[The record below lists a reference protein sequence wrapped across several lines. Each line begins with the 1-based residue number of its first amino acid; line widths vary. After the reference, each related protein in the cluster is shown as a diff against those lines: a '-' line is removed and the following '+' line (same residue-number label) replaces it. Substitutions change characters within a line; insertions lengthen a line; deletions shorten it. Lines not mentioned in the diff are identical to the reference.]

1 MTAMIM
7 PITICGGPPGG
18 KPNANTNMPSPTPA
32 TVPSASPPRRAPIRM
47 QARTMHN
54 SIQIIALAHIAP
66 TIRVSEISFI
76 IISRQAHALGQP
88 SPTEPDAIPWSIN
101 FEPLSPKPRA
111 SLFNRF
117 ASWRLNVV
125 ERVVE
130 FEFLPFESAHL
141 MKGQDIDSIH
151 VPQAATESR
160 NLGNI
165 SSIVCQPR
173 HQHEAQ
179 PNRPLASGQT
189 TCEIQDWANLH
200 PGNLAVAFRIPALNI
215 QQHQVDALQLCVG
228 EAGSE
233 AAVSVQSGMNSQFLR
248 GCKQLHGKPVL
259 HEGFASA
266 QREPSRHDLQSGSIL
281 AQLFSRLPQRHRNAV
296 GHIPGVR
303 VVAVQASK
311 LAARGPRDHTH
322 PRPIDG

>member
-1 MTAMIM
+1 M
-7 PITICGGPPGG
+7 
-18 KPNANTNMPSPTPA
+18 
-32 TVPSASPPRRAPIRM
+32 
-47 QARTMHN
+47 
-54 SIQIIALAHIAP
+54 
-66 TIRVSEISFI
+66 I

-111 SLFNRF
+111 SLFNRL

-151 VPQAATESR
+151 VTQAATEFR
-160 NLGNI
+160 NLGNV
-165 SSIVCQPR
+165 SSIVCKPG

-215 QQHQVDALQLCVG
+215 QQHQVDALNLCG
-228 EAGSE
+228 GGAFSG
-233 AAVSVQSGMNSQFLR
+233 AAVSARGGMNSQCWR
-248 GCKQLHGKPVL
+248 GCKQLHGNPFLKGGSPPAK
-259 HEGFASA
+259 GD
-266 QREPSRHDLQSGSIL
+266 PSRHDLQSGSIL
-281 AQLFSRLPQRHRNAV
+281 AQLFSRLPQR
-296 GHIPGVR
+296 
-303 VVAVQASK
+303 
-311 LAARGPRDHTH
+311 
-322 PRPIDG
+322 